1 MPYNLDAMKTT
12 GFILVIA
19 FLVACQSKPEGT
31 EGTGAE
37 PQMITLS
44 SQSLQSLSPTYDS
57 LRSVEVSTPLALNGK
72 VDVPPQNLITVPAP
86 VAAYVRET
94 HLLQGM
100 AVEPGEVLAIL
111 EGPEV
116 VQVQQDY
123 LEAATQ
129 EHLLGLELE
138 RQQRLRTADANAQK
152 TLEQAEA
159 QNTLA
164 LTRKYAGAERLR
176 LLGLNPEGITPQRI
190 KAQIELIS
198 PIRGYVKE
206 VHVNRGQYLQAA
218 QPLFELVH
226 TAHLHIELSALEQDL
241 PRLAEGQPIRFGV
254 AGEEGMP
261 HRAQVHL
268 LAHSVESDNVVRV
281 HGHIEGDAPKL
292 VPGQFVKALVY
303 TQPTMRFMVPTRAVV
318 RRAGQS
324 YVLVVS
330 APGKFLPT
338 PVRTGAVEEG
348 RTEILNSAVLT
359 GKRFLVNGA
368 WQAMGDEE

>member
-12 GFILVIA
+12 AILLA
-19 FLVACQSKPEGT
+19 LALFCACQNKPEGS
-31 EGTGAE
+31 EGADAE
-37 PQMITLS
+37 PQAITLS
-44 SQSLQSLSPTYDS
+44 PQALQALSPTYDS
-57 LRSVEVSTPLALNGK
+57 LRRVEVSTPLALNGK

-100 AVEPGEVLAIL
+100 VVAPGEVLATL

-129 EHLLGLELE
+129 ERLLALELE
-138 RQQRLRTADANAQK
+138 RQQRLRSADANAQK

-159 QNTLA
+159 QHSLA
-164 LTRKYAGAERLR
+164 LTRKHAGAERLR
-176 LLGLNPEGITPQRI
+176 LLGLKPEGLTPERI

-268 LAHSVESDNVVRV
+268 LGHNVESGNVVRV
-281 HGHIEGDAPKL
+281 HGHIEGDVPKL

-303 TQPTMRFMVPTRAVV
+303 TQPTNRIVVPTRAVV

-324 YVLVVS
+324 YVLIETAS
-330 APGKFLPT
+330 GKFVPT
-338 PVRTGAVEEG
+338 PVRTGAVEED
-348 RTEILNSAVLT
+348 RTEILNPAVLT

-368 WQAMGDEE
+368 WQAMGDKE